1 MRQLLDPNTTVRY
14 LLLII
19 LFPIIGFS
27 QNNLSIDIEG
37 VASSEGR
44 ISVAV
49 YNNSTGFLKFET
61 VYRSDSTAA
70 KKKKTNLVITN
81 LPNGTYALAVFHDKN
96 GNDKLDTNWLGI
108 PKEAIGFSNA
118 KMKTFGPPSF
128 EDCAF
133 NLEGDSKISLQL
145 N

>member
-1 MRQLLDPNTTVRY
+1 MRY
-14 LLLII
+14 LLLTI

-27 QNNLSIDIEG
+27 QNNLSIDVEG
-37 VASSEGR
+37 VSSSEGR

-49 YNNSTGFLKFET
+49 YNTSSGFLKFET

-128 EDCAF
+128 DDCAF
-133 NLEGDSKISLQL
+133 NLEGDAEIRLEIK
-145 N
+145 

>member
-1 MRQLLDPNTTVRY
+1 MRYFLLTM
-14 LLLII
+14 
-19 LFPIIGFS
+19 LFPIIAFS
-27 QNNLSIDIEG
+27 QNNLSIDVEG

-133 NLEGDSKISLQL
+133 NLEGDAQIRLEL

>member
-1 MRQLLDPNTTVRY
+1 MRH

-27 QNNLSIDIEG
+27 QNNLSIDVEG

-49 YNNSTGFLKFET
+49 YNSSTGFLKFET
-61 VYRSDSTAA
+61 VYRSDSTSA

-96 GNDKLDTNWLGI
+96 GNNKLDTNWLGI

-118 KMKTFGPPSF
+118 KMKMFGPPSF

-133 NLEGDSKISLQL
+133 NLKGDAQIHLEL

>member
-1 MRQLLDPNTTVRY
+1 MRY
-14 LLLII
+14 LLLLLI
-19 LFPIIGFS
+19 FPIIGFS
-27 QNNLSIDIEG
+27 QNKLSVEVDG
-37 VASSEGR
+37 VASSDGQ

-49 YNNSTGFLKFET
+49 YNKSTGFLKFES
-61 VYRSDSTAA
+61 VYRSDSAAA
-70 KKKKTNLVITN
+70 KKKKTILVISN

-108 PKEAIGFSNA
+108 PKEAIGFSKA

-128 EDCAF
+128 EECAF
-133 NLEGDSKISLQL
+133 NLEGDAQIRLEL

>member
-1 MRQLLDPNTTVRY
+1 VRY
-14 LLLII
+14 LLLIL

-27 QNNLSIDIEG
+27 QNNLSIDVEG

-133 NLEGDSKISLQL
+133 NLEGDTQIRLEL

>member
-1 MRQLLDPNTTVRY
+1 MRY
-14 LLLII
+14 LLLIF
-19 LFPIIGFS
+19 LVPIIGFS
-27 QNNLSIDIEG
+27 QNSLTIDVVG

-49 YNNSTGFLKFET
+49 YNTSSGFLKFDA
-61 VYRSDSTAA
+61 VYRSDSAAA
-70 KKKKTNLVITN
+70 KKTSTNLVIAN

-96 GNDKLDTNWLGI
+96 GNNILDTNWLGI
-108 PKEAIGFSNA
+108 PKEPIGFSNA
-118 KMKTFGPPSF
+118 KMKTFGPPSY

-133 NLEGDSKISLQL
+133 KLEGDTQIRLEL